1 MKGAVFF
8 YRAWTVNED
17 RGYVYRKE
25 DFMFLPGAVDGMRR
39 IEKLGYRLIIIT
51 NQSGIGRGYYTESDY
66 KKLEEWMLR
75 QLKAQEVSV
84 AAVYYC
90 PHHPKAAIQTYARI
104 CNCRKPGTGL
114 FEQAVREHH
123 VDMSQSVVIGDKM
136 RDLAICAGTSAK
148 GFLIYC
154 GQQQK
159 RADGIRQLKGGL
171 AEVADI
177 LETYE
182 DMDESGY
189 QGKTRASGQAG
200 EVCLPGYG
208 RGSGP

>member
-1 MKGAVFF
+1 VKKAAFLDRDGTINA
-8 YRAWTVNED
+8 D

-84 AAVYYC
+84 TAVYYC
-90 PHHPKAAIQTYARI
+90 PHHPRAAIQTYARI